1 MQIADLNGDGQIDFY
16 EFVKAFSDK
25 FSSETKSPK
34 QNQITIIKKK
44 LTPQVLKQ
52 LKRSFM
58 EIDAN
63 NDRVISPSELK
74 TFLQSQNINLSYAE
88 INYIVSQA
96 DLNHDGHIDFYEFVN
111 AFSN

>member
-16 EFVKAFSDK
+16 EFVKTFSDK

-34 QNQITIIKKK
+34 QNQIVIIKKK

-74 TFLQSQNINLSYAE
+74 TFL
-88 INYIVSQA
+88 
-96 DLNHDGHIDFYEFVN
+96 
-111 AFSN
+111 

>member
-1 MQIADLNGDGQIDFY
+1 MQISDLNGDGQIDFY

-34 QNQITIIKKK
+34 QNQFSNIKKK
-44 LTPQVLKQ
+44 LTPKILKQ

-58 EIDAN
+58 EIDTN
-63 NDRVISPSELK
+63 HDRVISPSELK

-88 INYIVSQA
+88 INYIVS
-96 DLNHDGHIDFYEFVN
+96 
-111 AFSN
+111 

>member
-1 MQIADLNGDGQIDFY
+1 MKEINFIIQISDLNGDGQIDFY

-34 QNQITIIKKK
+34 QNQFSNIKKK
-44 LTPQVLKQ
+44 LTPKILKQ

-58 EIDAN
+58 EIDTN
-63 NDRVISPSELK
+63 HDRVISPSELK

-88 INYIVSQA
+88 INYIVS
-96 DLNHDGHIDFYEFVN
+96 
-111 AFSN
+111 

>member
-74 TFLQSQNINLSYAE
+74 TFL
-88 INYIVSQA
+88 
-96 DLNHDGHIDFYEFVN
+96 
-111 AFSN
+111 

>member
-1 MQIADLNGDGQIDFY
+1 MKEINYIMQISDLNGDGQIDFY

-34 QNQITIIKKK
+34 QNQFSNIKKK
-44 LTPQVLKQ
+44 LTPKILKQ

-58 EIDAN
+58 EIDTN
-63 NDRVISPSELK
+63 HDRVISPSELK

-88 INYIVSQA
+88 INYIVS
-96 DLNHDGHIDFYEFVN
+96 
-111 AFSN
+111 